1 MRITSIL
8 ENQKIEKRIA
18 ITPEIAKKYISLGF
32 EVSLSENYGNH
43 LGIKDEEYKELGV
56 SISKDEKE
64 IISSADIIVQLGLLD
79 DDKSSLFKENQSFI
93 GVLNPYEN
101 KDKINDLVKKNINT
115 FSLELLPR
123 ITRAQSM
130 DILSSQAN
138 LAGYKAVVESFAH
151 FEKAIPMMMTAAGT
165 IPAAKVLVVGAGVA
179 GLQAI
184 ATAKRMGAIVF
195 ATDVRL
201 ASKEQVESLGGKF
214 LTVEGAE
221 NLETEGG
228 YAKEAS
234 DDFKKK
240 QEELLSET
248 LKKIDIVVCTALIPG
263 KKAPIII
270 KEDMIN
276 NMKAGSIIYDL
287 AAIQGGNTAHTK
299 VDEIVD
305 KNGVKIMGESNIL
318 NKLPTSAS
326 NLYAKNVFNFVSNLY
341 DKENITLFKSLLRQE
356 LNAAGLIIN
365 ATLNLSL
372 SHTEANIIQ
381 ETMIRFKIAIDKLSE
396 HIQIK
401 DPQKSIKRRSH
412 ETYIL
417 SKTMRIRLAKKSDIW
432 LLYNWVNKI
441 DSIENKLI
449 TNKKIPKTDHKIWY
463 ENSLKNKNRYIWIIE
478 NQHIAIGQLRFDI
491 NEDKKL
497 CFIDIYIDK
506 EHRKNNFGQNAYKS
520 SY

>member
-1 MRITSIL
+1 MKIASVF
-8 ENQKIEKRIA
+8 ENQNIEKRIA
-18 ITPEIAKKYISLGF
+18 ITPEIAKKYISLGL
-32 EVSLSENYGNH
+32 EVYLPENYASH
-43 LGIKDEEYKELGV
+43 LGIKDEEYKVLGV
-56 SISKDEKE
+56 SILKDEKE
-64 IISSADIIVQLGLLD
+64 IITNADIIIQLCLLD
-79 DDKSSLFKENQSFI
+79 NDKISLLKENQTFI
-93 GVLNPYEN
+93 GVLNPFVN
-101 KDKINDLVKKNINT
+101 NDKINDLVKRNINI

-123 ITRAQSM
+123 ISRAQSM

-138 LAGYKAVVESFAH
+138 LAGYKAVLESFAN

-195 ATDVRL
+195 ATDVRM

-214 LTVEGAE
+214 LIVEGAE

-248 LKKIDIVVCTALIPG
+248 LKKIDIVICTALIPG
-263 KKAPIII
+263 KKAPVII

-276 NMKAGSIIYDL
+276 NLKAGSIIYDL

-318 NKLPTSAS
+318 NKLSTSAS

-341 DKENITLFKSLLRQE
+341 DKEK
-356 LNAAGLIIN
+356 
-365 ATLNLSL
+365 
-372 SHTEANIIQ
+372 
-381 ETMIRFKIAIDKLSE
+381 
-396 HIQIK
+396 
-401 DPQKSIKRRSH
+401 
-412 ETYIL
+412 
-417 SKTMRIRLAKKSDIW
+417 
-432 LLYNWVNKI
+432 NKI
-441 DSIENKLI
+441 DINLE
-449 TNKKIPKTDHKIWY
+449 D
-463 ENSLKNKNRYIWIIE
+463 EIIE
-478 NQHIAIGQLRFDI
+478 KTLI
-491 NEDKKL
+491 K
-497 CFIDIYIDK
+497 
-506 EHRKNNFGQNAYKS
+506 
-520 SY
+520 

>member
-1 MRITSIL
+1 MRIASTL
-8 ENQKIEKRIA
+8 ENQKLEKRVA
-18 ITPEIAKKYISLGF
+18 ITPEIAKKYISLGID
-32 EVSLSENYGNH
+32 VSLSENYASH
-43 LGIKDEEYKELGV
+43 LGINDEEYKELGV
-56 SISKDEKE
+56 SILKDDKE
-64 IISSADIIVQLGLLD
+64 IINSADIVVQLGLFND
-79 DDKSSLFKENQSFI
+79 NKNSLLKKDQIFI
-93 GVLNPYEN
+93 GILNPYDN
-101 KDKINDLVKKNINT
+101 KNKINDLVKKNIKT

-138 LAGYKAVVESFAH
+138 LAGYKAVVESFAY

-195 ATDVRL
+195 ATDVRI

-248 LKKIDIVVCTALIPG
+248 LKKINIVICTALIPG

-270 KEDMIN
+270 KKEMIDE
-276 NMKAGSIIYDL
+276 MESGSIIYDL
-287 AAIQGGNTAHTK
+287 AAIQGGNTALTK
-299 VDEIVD
+299 VDEIVNI
-305 KNGVKIMGESNIL
+305 NGIKIMGDSNIL

-341 DKENITLFKSLLRQE
+341 DKES
-356 LNAAGLIIN
+356 
-365 ATLNLSL
+365 
-372 SHTEANIIQ
+372 
-381 ETMIRFKIAIDKLSE
+381 
-396 HIQIK
+396 
-401 DPQKSIKRRSH
+401 
-412 ETYIL
+412 
-417 SKTMRIRLAKKSDIW
+417 
-432 LLYNWVNKI
+432 NKI
-441 DSIENKLI
+441 NINLEDE
-449 TNKKIPKTDHKIWY
+449 
-463 ENSLKNKNRYIWIIE
+463 IIE
-478 NQHIAIGQLRFDI
+478 KTLI
-491 NEDKKL
+491 K
-497 CFIDIYIDK
+497 
-506 EHRKNNFGQNAYKS
+506 
-520 SY
+520 

>member
-1 MRITSIL
+1 MKIASIL

-18 ITPEIAKKYISLGF
+18 ITLETAKKYISLGI
-32 EVSLSENYGNH
+32 EVSICENYASH

-56 SISKDEKE
+56 SILKDEKE
-64 IISSADIIVQLGLLD
+64 ILTKSDVIVQLGLLND
-79 DDKSSLFKENQSFI
+79 IKSSLLKENQTFI
-93 GVLNPYEN
+93 GILNPYDN
-101 KDKINDLVKKNINT
+101 KDKINSLVKKKINF

-138 LAGYKAVVESFAH
+138 LAGYKAVVESFAN

-228 YAKEAS
+228 YAKEAT

-270 KEDMIN
+270 KEGMIN
-276 NMKAGSIIYDL
+276 NMKPGSVIYDL

-299 VDEIVD
+299 VDEIIK

-341 DKENITLFKSLLRQE
+341 DKENKK
-356 LNAAGLIIN
+356 IN
-365 ATLNLSL
+365 
-372 SHTEANIIQ
+372 
-381 ETMIRFKIAIDKLSE
+381 IRLEDEIIDKTL
-396 HIQIK
+396 IK
-401 DPQKSIKRRSH
+401 
-412 ETYIL
+412 
-417 SKTMRIRLAKKSDIW
+417 
-432 LLYNWVNKI
+432 
-441 DSIENKLI
+441 
-449 TNKKIPKTDHKIWY
+449 
-463 ENSLKNKNRYIWIIE
+463 
-478 NQHIAIGQLRFDI
+478 
-491 NEDKKL
+491 
-497 CFIDIYIDK
+497 
-506 EHRKNNFGQNAYKS
+506 
-520 SY
+520 